1 APGSRTAMLPHLV
14 SDLASR
20 YLPRLASGAAFHR
33 RALDAAERGRWASAE
48 RWFERAAERYRRDLE
63 VEALA
68 RLRVHQLMVRA
79 RWQQGA
85 GGPAPADMVEIVQ
98 RLNRLDRL
106 ETLDSPHEMADAR
119 SVLAEWI
126 EGQATPALP
135 APPTSSVNS
144 QAA

>member
-1 APGSRTAMLPHLV
+1 MLPHLV
-14 SDLASR
+14 SDLAAR

-48 RWFERAAERYRRDLE
+48 RWFEWAAERYRRDLE

-79 RWQQGA
+79 RSQRTST
-85 GGPAPADMVEIVQ
+85 DMVEIVQ

-126 EGQATPALP
+126 EGQATPA
-135 APPTSSVNS
+135 PPVAASSVNS
-144 QAA
+144 RAA